1 MTVLLSRGQFFYG
14 IIFGKK
20 HYLKK
25 TIIFVYPFFI
35 LKPKFMKI
43 QLLLL
48 SILIF
53 IANVSF
59 AIDAPTNVSPSNSA
73 TNQGVGLNLDWSTV
87 SGNNGYIY
95 QIDTVITFDSPLL
108 LQGNSAIN
116 VSNVDV
122 NNLFFGTRYYWRVAT
137 KSAVDTS
144 VWSTTTYFTTAYQ
157 CSNTSPSNGVTNQN
171 ISLTI
176 DWSAISGNS
185 GYIYQI
191 DTVSTFDSP
200 LFYQGVASIDNSN
213 ADVNNLYFGTTYYWR
228 AAAKS
233 SVDTSDW
240 SPTWSFATT
249 DNVNNVSPSN
259 GVTNQN
265 VNLNLD
271 WSAITGNSG
280 YIYRIDTVNTFDSPL
295 LQEGNASGGNSN
307 ADVSGLLF
315 GTTYYWQAAAKST
328 VDTSQ
333 WSNVWSFTTRDYL
346 SLVAPANVA
355 TNQDVY
361 LQLDWSYID
370 GATGYEVEIDT
381 SINFDSPLF
390 DEFTTTN
397 SYYYVSSL
405 NYGTSYY
412 WRVRAYHASDTSEW
426 SVVWSFTTRS
436 ALSLVSPSNGA
447 TNQFVYLQL
456 DWAGLSGTNT
466 YQVVLDTVDTFDSE
480 LSWSEET
487 SNSYFYFSDLY
498 YGTQY
503 YWKARACHV
512 NDTSEW
518 SSIYTFTTRELVSL
532 TSPSDNATNQDV
544 YLQLDWATFTGTA
557 MYDWMLDSTANFD
570 SGVHQ
575 SGSESNSYV
584 YVSDLYYNTDYFW
597 RVRGR
602 NASDTSEWC
611 VERRFTTVAS
621 ISNTSP
627 SNGSTNI
634 SVSPLL
640 NYSSSTGSY
649 GYLCE
654 VDTSLNFNSSEYQL
668 FESPSGTSQVN
679 GSGLL
684 YGTKYYWRAATRN
697 AVDTSAWSSVWSF
710 TTAYELTDAP
720 VLLSPADLSTDIS
733 FPSAPVSWNSS
744 AGAVTYQ
751 YQYSED
757 PSFNTGVHSYTTS
770 LLSGTITGLYP
781 YTTYYWRVRGA
792 NANGYSPW
800 SNVWEF
806 TTESADLTPPVLVS
820 PSNNA
825 INVDT
830 DNVTIDWN
838 SVFGANAYIYEITE
852 DETFVSGVVTQ
863 QVSVTEKEVIGLAYG
878 TQYFWRVK
886 STDGA
891 VESDWSDVWNFTT
904 EYDVLETPVLI
915 SPSNGSNGLDFASI
929 MLDWAVVSG
938 ASFYTYEYSQDI
950 TFTTDVTTDM
960 LSDTEIELIDLDA
973 NSTYYWR
980 IKAGNGV
987 IESPWSTVW
996 SFTTEEQIV
1005 NYTLTITIDGYGLVF
1020 VNDVEYTEP
1029 VSVPAGTELSLFADF
1044 PLPWPFQQWTGDLTG
1059 SNNPETIVMD
1069 GDKHVTAEFIYV
1081 SIAEMETNENGIS
1094 IYPNPASNL
1103 ITFECKDQERISIF
1117 SSTGQVVF
1125 EMRLDSDFIS
1135 HDISSYAP
1143 GLYFVKFISGDQIYY
1158 GRFLKE

>member
-1 MTVLLSRGQFFYG
+1 M
-14 IIFGKK
+14 KK
-20 HYLKK
+20 
-25 TIIFVYPFFI
+25 
-35 LKPKFMKI
+35 

-53 IANVSF
+53 IANIIF
-59 AIDAPTNVSPSNSA
+59 ATDAPLNVSPSNGA
-73 TNQGVGLNLDWSTV
+73 TNQGVLVNLDWSSV
-87 SGNNGYIY
+87 SGNSGYIY
-95 QIDTVITFDSPLL
+95 QIDTVITYDSPLL

-116 VSNVDV
+116 ISNVDV

-144 VWSTTTYFTTAYQ
+144 VWSTTTSFTTAFQ
-157 CSNTSPSNGVTNQN
+157 VSNTSPSDGVTNQN

-191 DTVSTFDSP
+191 DTVNTFDSP
-200 LFYQGVASIDNSN
+200 LFYQGVASINNSN

-240 SPTWSFATT
+240 SPTWSFTTT
-249 DNVNNVSPSN
+249 DFVSNVSPSN
-259 GVTNQN
+259 GATNQN

-271 WSAITGNSG
+271 WSAIMGNSG
-280 YIYRIDTVNTFDSPL
+280 YIYRLDTVNTFDSPL
-295 LQEGNASGGNSN
+295 LQEGNALGGNSN
-307 ADVSGLLF
+307 ADVSGLFF
-315 GTTYYWQAAAKST
+315 GTTYYWQAAAKSA

-426 SVVWSFTTRS
+426 SAVWSFTTRS
-436 ALSLVSPSNGA
+436 GLSLVSPSNGA

-456 DWAGLSGTNT
+456 DWAGLPGTNT
-466 YQVVLDTVDTFDSE
+466 YQVVLDTVDTFDSA

-498 YGTQY
+498 YGTHY
-503 YWKARACHV
+503 YWKARACHI

-532 TSPSDNATNQDV
+532 TSPSENAINQDV
-544 YLQLDWATFTGTA
+544 YLQLDWASFTGTA

-570 SGVHQ
+570 SGVYQ

-602 NASDTSEWC
+602 HTNDTSEWC
-611 VERRFTTVAS
+611 SERKFTTVAS

-654 VDTSLNFNSSEYQL
+654 VDTSLNFNTAEYQL

-679 GSGLL
+679 ASGLL
-684 YGTKYYWRAATRN
+684 YGTTYYWRAATRN
-697 AVDTSAWSSVWSF
+697 AVDTSDWSSVWSF

-720 VLLSPADLSTDIS
+720 VLVSPADLSINIG
-733 FPSAPVSWNSS
+733 FPSASVSWNSS
-744 AGAVTYQ
+744 TGAVTYQ
-751 YQYSED
+751 YQYSSD
-757 PSFNTGVHSYTTS
+757 PSFASDIHSYTTS
-770 LLSGTITGLYP
+770 FFSGTLTGLYP
-781 YTTYYWRVRGA
+781 YTTYYWRVRGS

-800 SNVWEF
+800 SSVWEF

-838 SVFGANAYIYEITE
+838 SVFGANAYVFEITE

-863 QVSVTEKEVIGLAYG
+863 QVAETEKEIIGLAYG

-886 STDGA
+886 ATDGA
-891 VESDWSDVWNFTT
+891 VYSDWSDVWNFTT
-904 EYDVLETPVLI
+904 DYDVLETPVLI

-929 MLDWAVVSG
+929 TLDWAIVSG
-938 ASFYTYEYSQDI
+938 ATYYTYEYSQDI
-950 TFTTDVTTDM
+950 TFTTDLTTDM

-1059 SNNPETIVMD
+1059 SNNPETIIMD

-1081 SIAEMETNENGIS
+1081 SLDEIETNENVIF
-1094 IYPNPASNL
+1094 IYPNPASSF
-1103 ITFECKDQERISIF
+1103 ITFDCKDQERITII

-1125 EMRLDSDFIS
+1125 EMILDSDSII
-1135 HDISSYAP
+1135 HDISSYSP
-1143 GLYFVKFISGDQIYY
+1143 GLYFVKFISADKIYY
-1158 GRFLKE
+1158 GRFVKE